1 MAQEDSLLESA
12 NLAIIPGR
20 GFYTQVL
27 SPFSVVLLTL
37 MLPFT
42 YAFWLTIQ
50 GNEPSCCKSWSQI
63 CIMPVE
69 SSSTQVRS
77 MGEGSIAWA
86 QGAERFYVVITRV
99 LEADSLEIEFLLL
112 LQKTI

>member
-1 MAQEDSLLESA
+1 
-12 NLAIIPGR
+12 
-20 GFYTQVL
+20 
-27 SPFSVVLLTL
+27 
-37 MLPFT
+37 
-42 YAFWLTIQ
+42 
-50 GNEPSCCKSWSQI
+50 
-63 CIMPVE
+63 
-69 SSSTQVRS
+69 